1 LARNNIEIHLI
12 FTWHNNLF
20 LLSPTIEQACNVQG
34 ASWVKR
40 KNMCMWIAK
49 AFQAFALGDAWKK
62 FAQLD

>member
-1 LARNNIEIHLI
+1 
-12 FTWHNNLF
+12 
-20 LLSPTIEQACNVQG
+20 LSPTIEQACNVQG